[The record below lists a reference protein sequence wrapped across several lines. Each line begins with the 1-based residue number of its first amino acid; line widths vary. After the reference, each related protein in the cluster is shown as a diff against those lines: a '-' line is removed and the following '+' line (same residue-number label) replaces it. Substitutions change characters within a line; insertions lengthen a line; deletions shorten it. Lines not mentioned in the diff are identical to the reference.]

1 MVPNKVFQGAAAG
14 CAVVTSDTAPQR
26 AALGDAACF
35 VPPGDGAALAAA
47 LRRLADD
54 RDELARLRRAAAERA
69 TRDFTPS
76 AVVTELRARL
86 AALTPSP
93 PRTPDP
99 PRTPSE
105 TRLPVTPAPTS
116 RPATLPPAAPMPPRA
131 LLRYAVVSRLLDE
144 LAPRTV
150 LEIGAGQGGFAS
162 RLAAR
167 AEYLGVEPD
176 ADSVAVAVRRVAPR
190 GGTVI
195 AGDDTAVPAG
205 TVYDLVC
212 AFEVLEHIEDDAG
225 ALARWARYVRPGG
238 HLLVSV
244 PAWPQRFGPM
254 DEAVGHF
261 RRYHPD
267 QIPQLLVEAG
277 LGDPRVRLYGWPLG
291 YALEAVRNRIDR
303 RTVAGPRQRPASMA
317 ERTGASGRTFQP
329 TGALVGAAIRAAT
342 TPFILMQRLAPDRGI
357 GLIALARR
365 PD

>member
-1 MVPNKVFQGAAAG
+1 
-14 CAVVTSDTAPQR
+14 
-26 AALGDAACF
+26 
-35 VPPGDGAALAAA
+35 
-47 LRRLADD
+47 
-54 RDELARLRRAAAERA
+54 
-69 TRDFTPS
+69 
-76 AVVTELRARL
+76 
-86 AALTPSP
+86 
-93 PRTPDP
+93 
-99 PRTPSE
+99 
-105 TRLPVTPAPTS
+105 
-116 RPATLPPAAPMPPRA
+116 MPPRA
-131 LLRYAVVSRLLDE
+131 LLRYAVVSRLVDE

-167 AEYLGVEPD
+167 AQYLGVEPD

-195 AGDDTAVPAG
+195 RGDDTAVPAG
-205 TVYDLVC
+205 SVYDLVC

-238 HLLVSV
+238 HLLLSV
-244 PAWPQRFGPM
+244 PAWPHRFGPM

-267 QIPQLLVEAG
+267 AIGKLLAEAG
-277 LGDPRVRLYGWPLG
+277 LGEPRVTLYGWPLG

-303 RTVAGPRQRPASMA
+303 RKVAGPEQQPASMA

-329 TGALVGAAIRAAT
+329 SGALVGAAIQVAT
-342 TPFILMQRLAPDRGI
+342 TPCMLLQRLAPHHGI